1 MEDKSAEKMAQ
12 WFADNL
18 NLIERFSW
26 IPVLFIV
33 EYQNNNW
40 RVGYARCEDGG
51 LAFFDNLVGFGTEL
65 TAALKFSYEESVP
78 LVAKIQQVVGSWTCI
93 IPEQLEIGDKVL
105 RYWLDLNGELR
116 ETTGRLV
123 GHAANQVKIVSMD
136 GEFSYYLYELT
147 QCWQKL

>member
-26 IPVLFIV
+26 KPVLFIV
-33 EYQNNNW
+33 EYQDNNW
-40 RVGYARCEDGG
+40 RVGYARCEDEG

-65 TAALKFSYEESVP
+65 TTALRFSYEESVP
-78 LVAKIQQVVGSWTCI
+78 LVAKIQRVVDSWKCI
-93 IPEQLEIGDKVL
+93 APKQLRVGNRVL
-105 RYWLDLNGELR
+105 RYWLDLNGEFR
-116 ETTGRLV
+116 ETTGEIV
-123 GHAANQVKIVSMD
+123 GRSADQVKIADID